1 MAQTEAQKRAMAKYL
16 SNPENRK
23 KRTAQ
28 NLEYVRRRRHEKNI
42 EHAKAIVAMGD
53 NVDAVVDYIENV
65 LKHRKKKE

>member
-28 NLEYVRRRRHEKNI
+28 NLVYIRRKRHEKNI
-42 EHAKAIVAMGD
+42 EHAKTIIAMED

-65 LKHRKKKE
+65 LKHRKSRD